1 MFKTL
6 TDNLTNLLTILKA
19 FFTKAPPPAE
29 ASAPY
34 KLEPTIS
41 NNVQSAL
48 ADVADGYAAPVR
60 PKRKPRVSKPRG
72 QSTSKSAET
81 RKSAPKD

>member
-19 FFTKAPPPAE
+19 FFTKAPLPPVVT
-29 ASAPY
+29 APY

-41 NNVQSAL
+41 NTVQTAL
-48 ADVADGYAAPVR
+48 ADVADGYATPVR
-60 PKRKPRVSKPRG
+60 PKRKPRVNKPRG
-72 QSTSKSAET
+72 QSTTKSAGKS
-81 RKSAPKD
+81 KSAPKD